1 MVEDWCGGGP
11 AAVAGFGGFAM
22 QQVLPVCFGALSAP
36 HFNLSNAAAL
46 QLLDTIV
53 ALQKVHPYPHPNSNP
68 NPNPHPNLNPDPRPN
83 PNPNPN
89 QAMLALLGAQQLVPY
104 LRDTHLP
111 SLGCDPAFCAHYV
124 ALLTE
129 GEPRQLR
136 DFLQQQMT
144 PARPG
149 GGGAAAPRSQMMS

>member
-1 MVEDWCGGGP
+1 
-11 AAVAGFGGFAM
+11 
-22 QQVLPVCFGALSAP
+22 
-36 HFNLSNAAAL
+36 
-46 QLLDTIV
+46 
-53 ALQKVHPYPHPNSNP
+53 
-68 NPNPHPNLNPDPRPN
+68 
-83 PNPNPN
+83 
-89 QAMLALLGAQQLVPY
+89 MLALPELAHELVPY

-111 SLGCDPAFCAHYV
+111 SLGCAPAFCAHYV

-149 GGGAAAPRSQMMS
+149 GAAAAAAAAPRTQVGSQMMS

>member
-36 HFNLSNAAAL
+36 HFNLGNAAAL
-46 QLLDTIV
+46 QLLDTII
-53 ALQKVHPYPHPNSNP
+53 ALQKS
-68 NPNPHPNLNPDPRPN
+68 
-83 PNPNPN
+83 
-89 QAMLALLGAQQLVPY
+89 MLALLGAQLVPY

>member
-1 MVEDWCGGGP
+1 M
-11 AAVAGFGGFAM
+11 AGFGGFAL
-22 QQVLPVCFGALSAP
+22 QQILPVCFGALSAP
-36 HFNLSNAAAL
+36 HFNLGNAAAL

-53 ALQKVHPYPHPNSNP
+53 ALQKG
-68 NPNPHPNLNPDPRPN
+68 
-83 PNPNPN
+83 
-89 QAMLALLGAQQLVPY
+89 MLALLGAQQLVPY

-111 SLGCDPAFCAHYV
+111 SLGCGADFCAHYV
-124 ALLTE
+124 ALLVE

-149 GGGAAAPRSQMMS
+149 GGSSAHAPRSQMST